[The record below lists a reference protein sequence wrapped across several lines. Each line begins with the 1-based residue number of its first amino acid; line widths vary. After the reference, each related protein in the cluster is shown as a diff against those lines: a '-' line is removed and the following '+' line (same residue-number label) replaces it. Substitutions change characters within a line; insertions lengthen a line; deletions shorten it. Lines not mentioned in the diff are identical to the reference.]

1 MSGANDMIPLDLL
14 DPDLWDDFV
23 AWGWG
28 LRLPWPE
35 LKRMLFDWSRLT
47 KTPLTGHQVEAAL
60 RGNHDHGP

>member
-1 MSGANDMIPLDLL
+1 MIPEEYLFSHQ
-14 DPDLWDDFV
+14 WDEFV

-47 KTPLTGHQVEAAL
+47 KTPLTGAQVEAAL